1 MIRINTIRRYFLKQL
16 IEMVKIDSQNPLSDA
31 QREKAGSQT
40 FEKYSYQ
47 YHWALYRIL
56 TEQENLREYAV
67 FVEFH
72 EDVVISDSLNAN
84 DARFE
89 FNQVKTTKTKFN
101 TNQLVKKKKNGN
113 TVLGKLISSGLG
125 KSFKDKISSLNLVAL
140 NHFDLELKKKG
151 VKLNK
156 ITINDLSSDQLKNL
170 EDALKDELSISS
182 IPANLQFIVPDLSEK
197 NFQNDVIAAIAKLI
211 LTLFPGSHCSPVD
224 IYRILIDEIN
234 RKGVI
239 TYDYN
244 LWDELLSKK
253 ALTSLTV
260 TKVINEFT
268 NIKNEAL
275 IEVQFNEIC
284 SELGLTTIERKLI
297 RRPFTRYRQSR
308 ISNNSTNQLD
318 TTKAIEEKIND
329 NLNDGVTDINDLIT
343 NVSSTL
349 HEKIKRQFTS
359 VDELRSAIICE
370 YIMMA

>member
-1 MIRINTIRRYFLKQL
+1 
-16 IEMVKIDSQNPLSDA
+16 MVKIDSQNPLSDA